1 MDGWN
6 IGIRWFPGPGL
17 FSGVI
22 LVSGVVYIKS
32 LTSYFLCGVIPSKSH
47 RSEIESQKSQVTI
60 FTPKPA
66 PGVNPAARSC
76 LFVSHWFGLTCWN
89 PFQPPK
95 KTRCVQHLRLALLF
109 WLSSIPKH
117 SMYGIVTIY
126 FPTWMVNFYGACRK
140 TYHTLSVWDNVLEKR
155 PPSCIFASDHA
166 SQV

>member
-1 MDGWN
+1 MVSWARPIFRCHFSFRGCVYKKPHIIFFVWSHS
-6 IGIRWFPGPGL
+6 IKIPPIRNRITKITGDHLYTKARPWSEPCSKKLPLRITLIWFDL
-17 FSGVI
+17 
-22 LVSGVVYIKS
+22 LKS
-32 LTSYFLCGVIPSKSH
+32 FPT
-47 RSEIESQKSQVTI
+47 
-60 FTPKPA
+60 
-66 PGVNPAARSC
+66 
-76 LFVSHWFGLTCWN
+76 
-89 PFQPPK
+89 PPK